1 MKSAFPLLLS
11 ALLVLTGS
19 NKVMA
24 SDQTHADILLVNGA
38 VYTMDSGRR
47 WAQAIAIA
55 NGRIVFVGTDQDATK
70 YAGSLTKLVNLNGK
84 MVLPGFIDSH
94 IHPVQGALEEQACYL
109 GDFEKAESIDK
120 TITEYAQAHKDLD
133 WVIGSGWSLPI
144 YGPNGPKKEALD
156 KLVPDRPAFFISQDG
171 HSGWANSKALEKAG
185 INSFSP
191 DPPNGRIER
200 EADGRTPSGT
210 LREGAVELVE
220 KVAPHPTEDQE
231 RQAALDVQKKLNKLG
246 ILAVQDASVG
256 ESTLKTYAAL
266 DDANLLTMRVSACM
280 TLHPE
285 KGPKQID
292 TFKEWRSKYDGDLLS
307 ARAVKIFSDGVVETK
322 TAAMLEPYVGGDAKD
337 IGILNYTPAQLKWF
351 ATKLDAA
358 GFQIHTHAIGDRA
371 VRCALDALETAQ
383 KVNGKTNKMHHIAH
397 LQVVHP
403 DDIPRFR
410 RLNVV
415 ANFQPYWA
423 FSDKYITDL
432 TVPILGEARMKQNY
446 PINSVFRSGAFVV
459 AGSDWTVTTANP
471 LEAIQVAVTRC
482 GIGETAD
489 KVFVPEERVSLPDIL
504 SAYTING
511 AYLGHWEKE
520 IGSLEAGKSADMIVL
535 DKNLFEV
542 SPFDIAKTKVIWTL
556 FKGREVY
563 RDPEFP

>member
-1 MKSAFPLLLS
+1 MKSAFLIMLS
-11 ALLVLTGS
+11 AFFVLTGS
-19 NKVMA
+19 SCFA
-24 SDQTHADILLVNGA
+24 ADQSHADILMVNGSI
-38 VYTMDSGRR
+38 YTMDPGRR
-47 WAQAIAIA
+47 WAQALAIS
-55 NGRIVFVGTDQDATK
+55 NGRIVFVGTDQEATK
-70 YAGSLTKLVNLNGK
+70 FAGSLTKVVNLSGK

-109 GDFEKAESIDK
+109 GDFEKADSIEK
-120 TITEYAQAHKDLD
+120 AITEYAQAHKSEE

-144 YGPNGPKKEALD
+144 YGPSGPKKGELD

-171 HSGWANSKALEKAG
+171 HSAWVNSKALEKAG

-210 LREGAVELVE
+210 LREGAVDVVS
-220 KVAPHPTEDQE
+220 KIAPKPTEDQE

-280 TLHPE
+280 TLDPE
-285 KGPKQID
+285 KGAKQID
-292 TFKEWRSKYDGDLLS
+292 TFKEWRDKYDGDLLS
-307 ARAVKIFSDGVVETK
+307 ARAVKIFSDGVVEAK
-322 TAAMLEPYVGGDAKD
+322 TAAMLEPYSGGDAKD
-337 IGILNYTPAQLKWF
+337 TGILNYTPAQLKWF

-371 VRCALDALETAQ
+371 VRCALDAIETAQ

-397 LQVVHP
+397 LEIIHP
-403 DDIPRFR
+403 DDIQRFR

-415 ANFQPYWA
+415 ANFQPFWA
-423 FSDKYITDL
+423 YSDKYVTDL
-432 TVPILGEARMKQNY
+432 TVPILGEARMKQLY
-446 PINSVFRSGAFVV
+446 PINSLFRSGAFVV

-482 GIGETAD
+482 GLKETAD
-489 KVFVPEERVSLPDIL
+489 KAFIPEERVSLPDIL
-504 SAYTING
+504 AAYTING

-520 IGSLEAGKSADMIVL
+520 MGSLEIGKSADVIVL
-535 DKNLFEV
+535 DKNLFEI
-542 SPFDIAKTKVIWTL
+542 SPFEIYKTKVIWTL
-556 FKGREVY
+556 FRGREVY

>member
-1 MKSAFPLLLS
+1 MLSAFF
-11 ALLVLTGS
+11 VLTGS
-19 NKVMA
+19 SCFA
-24 SDQTHADILLVNGA
+24 ADQSHADILMVNGSI
-38 VYTMDSGRR
+38 YTMDPGRR
-47 WAQAIAIA
+47 WAQALAIS
-55 NGRIVFVGTDQDATK
+55 NGRIVFVGTDQEATK
-70 YAGSLTKLVNLNGK
+70 FAGSLTKVVNLSGK

-109 GDFEKAESIDK
+109 GDFEKADSIEK
-120 TITEYAQAHKDLD
+120 AITEYAQAHKSEE

-144 YGPNGPKKEALD
+144 YGPSGPKKGELD

-171 HSGWANSKALEKAG
+171 HSAWVNSKALEKAG

-210 LREGAVELVE
+210 LREGAVDVVS
-220 KVAPHPTEDQE
+220 KIAPKPTEDQE

-280 TLHPE
+280 TLDPE
-285 KGPKQID
+285 KGAKQID
-292 TFKEWRSKYDGDLLS
+292 TFKEWRDKYDGDLLS
-307 ARAVKIFSDGVVETK
+307 ARAVKIFSDGVVEAK
-322 TAAMLEPYVGGDAKD
+322 TAAMLEPYSGGDAKD
-337 IGILNYTPAQLKWF
+337 TGILNYTPAQLKWF

-371 VRCALDALETAQ
+371 VRCALDAIETAQ

-397 LQVVHP
+397 LEIIHP
-403 DDIPRFR
+403 DDIQRFR

-415 ANFQPYWA
+415 ANFQPFWA
-423 FSDKYITDL
+423 YSDKYVTDL
-432 TVPILGEARMKQNY
+432 TVPILGEARMKQLY
-446 PINSVFRSGAFVV
+446 PINSLFRSGAFVV

-482 GIGETAD
+482 GLKETAD
-489 KVFVPEERVSLPDIL
+489 KAFIPEERVSLPDIL
-504 SAYTING
+504 AAYTING

-520 IGSLEAGKSADMIVL
+520 MGSLEIGKSADVIVL
-535 DKNLFEV
+535 DKNLFEI
-542 SPFDIAKTKVIWTL
+542 SPFEIYKTKVIWTL
-556 FKGREVY
+556 FRGREVY

>member
-1 MKSAFPLLLS
+1 MKSAFLIMLS
-11 ALLVLTGS
+11 AFFVLTGS
-19 NKVMA
+19 SCFA
-24 SDQTHADILLVNGA
+24 ADQSHADILMVNGSI
-38 VYTMDSGRR
+38 YTMDPGRR
-47 WAQAIAIA
+47 WAQALAIS
-55 NGRIVFVGTDQDATK
+55 NGRIVFVGTDQEATK
-70 YAGSLTKLVNLNGK
+70 FAGSLTKVVNLSGK

-109 GDFEKAESIDK
+109 GDFEKADSIEK
-120 TITEYAQAHKDLD
+120 AITEYAQAHKSEE

-144 YGPNGPKKEALD
+144 YGPSGPKKGELD

-171 HSGWANSKALEKAG
+171 HSAWVNSKALEKAG

-210 LREGAVELVE
+210 LREGAVDVVS
-220 KVAPHPTEDQE
+220 KIAPKPTEDQE

-266 DDANLLTMRVSACM
+266 DDANLLTIRVSACM
-280 TLHPE
+280 TLDPE
-285 KGPKQID
+285 KGAKQID
-292 TFKEWRSKYDGDLLS
+292 TFKEWRDKYDGDLLS
-307 ARAVKIFSDGVVETK
+307 ARAVKIFSDGVVEAK
-322 TAAMLEPYVGGDAKD
+322 TAAMLEPYSGGDAKD
-337 IGILNYTPAQLKWF
+337 TGILNYTPAQLKWF

-371 VRCALDALETAQ
+371 VRCALDAIETAQ

-397 LQVVHP
+397 LEIIHP
-403 DDIPRFR
+403 DDIQRFR

-415 ANFQPYWA
+415 ANFQPFWA
-423 FSDKYITDL
+423 YSDKYVTDL
-432 TVPILGEARMKQNY
+432 TVPILGEARMKQLY
-446 PINSVFRSGAFVV
+446 PINSLFRSGAFVV

-482 GIGETAD
+482 GLKETAD
-489 KVFVPEERVSLPDIL
+489 KVFIPEERVSLPDIL
-504 SAYTING
+504 AAYTING

-520 IGSLEAGKSADMIVL
+520 MGSLEIGKSADVIVL
-535 DKNLFEV
+535 DKNLFEI
-542 SPFDIAKTKVIWTL
+542 SPFEIYKTKVIWTL
-556 FKGREVY
+556 FRGREVY